1 MIVTDTRQ
9 LQDVCSMLRQAGS
22 FGFDTE
28 FVRERT
34 YYIRLGILQV
44 ATADMEAI
52 LDPHAIGSL
61 APFLELVTDPSV
73 EKVVHAGE
81 QDFAVLFERSGKP
94 PANVFDTQIASAMV
108 GYGEQLSYAKI
119 VEKVAGVKLP
129 KLETLTDWTSRP
141 LTKAQVEYALE
152 DVRYLPRL
160 RKHLGRQLH
169 ELGRET
175 WTREECRVLEEAST
189 YTPLEPDEVYERF
202 KSGGMDGAQLGVLRE
217 IAGWR
222 EVQAMKRNL
231 PRGWVLRDQ
240 TLLEIA
246 RRKPGSLKE
255 LRQIRNLRSK
265 DLDRNKDAILK
276 AVRQGL
282 DNPVQ
287 VEIKKDKSAR
297 LRSRVKALVRMMDA
311 WIYTRA
317 AVAKVSPTMV
327 ATKDQL
333 KELAE
338 AHLQGVTAD
347 VSVLSG
353 WRRALVGQELLEILS
368 GELQLRVHPETGK
381 LVAERVSKGDPSQSG
396 S

>member
-1 MIVTDTRQ
+1 MIVTDSRQ
-9 LQDVCSMLRQAGS
+9 LQDVCAKLRQAGS

-44 ATADMEAI
+44 ATAEVEAI
-52 LDPHAIGSL
+52 LDTHAIDSL
-61 APFLELVTDPSV
+61 EPFFELIADPSI

-94 PANVFDTQIASAMV
+94 PANVFDTQIASALV

-141 LTKAQVEYALE
+141 LSKAQVEYALE

-160 RKHLGRQLH
+160 RGHLGRRLR

-175 WTREECRVLEEAST
+175 WNREECSFLEEAST
-189 YTPLEPDEVYERF
+189 YTPLAPDQIYERV

-217 IAGWR
+217 IAAWR
-222 EVQAMKRNL
+222 EEQAMTRNL

-240 TLLEIA
+240 TLVEIA
-246 RRKPGSLKE
+246 RRQPGSLKE
-255 LRQIRNLRSK
+255 LKQIRNLRPK
-265 DLDRNKDAILK
+265 ELDRNKDAILK
-276 AVRQGL
+276 AVREGL

-287 VEIKKDKSAR
+287 VENRQDKSAR
-297 LRSRVKALVRMMDA
+297 IRSRVKALVRMMDA
-311 WIYTRA
+311 WLHTRA
-317 AVAKVSPTMV
+317 DGAKVSPTMV

-338 AHLQGVTAD
+338 AHIQGQTAD

-353 WRRALVGQELLEILS
+353 WRLALVGQELLEILS
-368 GELQLRVHPETGK
+368 GALQIRVDSKTGK
-381 LVAERVSKGDPSQSG
+381 LVGERVSESNPD
-396 S
+396 